1 MHLWFLLCCLGM
13 WWLFSRLWSNS
24 GDVTD
29 LSFFFVVAFFC
40 SLGSLKHRGT
50 RWAPHGLCGGWVL
63 LAGPDTRA
71 ELSRAELCRA
81 DLCWSRA
88 VLLLQG
94 QLFPPCLPSVISSS
108 TPVLES
114 AQLEHLLCWKAGLAE
129 EWLNKKIKLKG
140 GKLKWWTQS
149 PVSADADTGRE

>member
-13 WWLFSRLWSNS
+13 WWLFSRLWSNL

-29 LSFFFVVAFFC
+29 LSFVVVVAFC
-40 SLGSLKHRGT
+40 CPLRSLKRRGR

-71 ELSRAELCRA
+71 ELCRA

-88 VLLLQG
+88 VLLLQR
-94 QLFPPCLPSVISSS
+94 QLFPPRLRSVIPSS
-108 TPVLES
+108 TPVLGP

-129 EWLNKKIKLKG
+129 EWLHKKIKLKG
-140 GKLKWWTQS
+140 DKLKWWTQS
-149 PVSADADTGRE
+149 PVSAGADTGRE